1 MDNDNDSIN
10 SNNLRKS
17 LLEISFKDQN
27 LNKVKNKRKTRLSLM
42 NLDNCDY
49 TDYEYSEAIEKLID
63 FINWEFD
70 YEINLNKIEK
80 NSVKCFINTSS
91 TSITFNE
98 VKFDNFD
105 DTINIEINNGMSN
118 LQNMKI
124 NKANCIKR
132 MVSQKKR
139 RFETDLF
146 DLDMAY
152 ITKRIIAMGFPSK
165 GCETF
170 YRNSMYD
177 VSAFVDKYYFE
188 DGAKVYNLCMEKE
201 RIYDKMCFN
210 KINYK
215 KDNLFPV
222 GLFPFRDHNPP
233 SIKVILEFCVDI
245 CIYLI
250 RKPKAVALIHCK
262 AGKGRTGLM
271 IVCYLLF
278 TQLCKT
284 PEEAIA
290 HFAKMRTHDNKGI
303 TIPSQKRY
311 VKYFYTFLKLNYNN
325 NKKVKNPSYISMIP
339 KIINEQFENSINSKN
354 MIMNYLKDKSYFI
367 SPNIFILKAIRIGPF
382 ETKTNLDISMYNLDN
397 SKYSYDYEVDIEEVE
412 KSYIFHYA
420 FLSRIPI
427 NTDVKFEI
435 KGKIN
440 FYLWL
445 NLWYSTMENLFKIN
459 EVINSSETED
469 ENKKNLSNYLK
480 TFNTSSNLNDL
491 IFIINKCLNNTSTD
505 KVINNHLTIRLDS
518 ESLDKFDGKKQVSK
532 EFNFELTYEIM

>member
-1 MDNDNDSIN
+1 MDNESIN
-10 SNNLRKS
+10 SDNIRKS
-17 LLEISFKDQN
+17 LLEVSYKDQN
-27 LNKVKNKRKTRLSLM
+27 IDKAKNKRKTRLSLM
-42 NLDNCDY
+42 NLDTIDY

-80 NSVKCFINTSS
+80 NVVKCFINTSS
-91 TSITFNE
+91 SSISFNE
-98 VKFDNFD
+98 VKFDKFD
-105 DTINIEINNGMSN
+105 DTVNIEINNGLSN
-118 LQNMKI
+118 IQGVKI

-139 RFETDLF
+139 RFETDSF
-146 DLDMAY
+146 DLDMSF
-152 ITKRIIAMGFPSK
+152 ITKRIIAMGFPST
-165 GCETF
+165 GCEIF
-170 YRNSMYD
+170 YRNSMLD
-177 VSAFVDKYYFE
+177 IAAFVNKYYSK
-188 DGAKVYNLCMEKE
+188 DGAKIYNLCMEKD
-201 RIYDKMCFN
+201 RIYDRFCFN
-210 KINYK
+210 KINYSK
-215 KDNLFPV
+215 ENQYPV

-245 CIYLI
+245 CVYLI
-250 RKPKAVALIHCK
+250 RKPDSVALIHCK

-311 VKYFYTFLKLNYNN
+311 VRYFYTFLKLNYNN
-325 NKKVKNPSYISMIP
+325 NKKNKNVNYISLIP
-339 KIINEQFENSINSKN
+339 KIINEQFQNSINSKN

-367 SPNIFILKAIRIGPF
+367 SPNVFILKAIRIGPF
-382 ETKTNLDISMYNLDN
+382 ETKTVLDISMFNLDN
-397 SKYSYDYEVDIEEVE
+397 SKYSYDYEIDIEDMD

-420 FLSRIPI
+420 FLNRIPI

-445 NLWYSTMENLFKIN
+445 NLWYSTMENLFKIV
-459 EVINSSETED
+459 EIINSSDVED
-469 ENKKNLSNYLK
+469 ENRKNLSNYLK

-491 IFIINKCLNNTSTD
+491 IAIINKCLSTNTSD
-505 KVINNHLTIRLDS
+505 KIVCNHLTIKLDS
-518 ESLDKFDGKKQVSK
+518 DSLDKFDGKKQVNKDFS
-532 EFNFELTYEIM
+532 FELTYEII